1 MAGPVSTAAGVL
13 VAKYGIVTASFIGA
27 ILSLGFLK
35 DLTRGQAAT
44 AVLTGFFFSIFL
56 TQPVTSFLA
65 QKLDM
70 VADGWQKARMEQQMF
85 DWFGEVPAFIITLAP
100 EWRETDSLPRVCP
113 SADCR

>member
-1 MAGPVSTAAGVL
+1 MAEPASTAAGVL

-70 VADGWQKARMEQQMF
+70 VADDYLLCGVAFVLGLTAMNLIPAAKAALGQFVATR
-85 DWFGEVPAFIITLAP
+85 GA
-100 EWRETDSLPRVCP
+100 
-113 SADCR
+113 